1 MIATFRPAC
10 AAILLLAGCIPGDRP
25 DPPALAARYDPPPAP
40 ARYDA
45 RHEQVVVPPAAKAP
59 PVWAL
64 QRVVPDAVEVR
75 ASTYVVRPGDS
86 LSRIAER
93 TGAGAEGIARAN
105 GLAPPYRVAA
115 GRRLRIP
122 GGRWH
127 RVKAGETGIAIA
139 RAYGVDWSQVTTAN
153 GLTEPFLLRTGQR
166 LLLPSRAKVWDMS
179 MEERAQA
186 FRVDIDDLITGAEPA
201 LAADAAPVVPVARPT
216 RRLPVTAA
224 VGEPAAFSG
233 HFAWPLTGPLLTRF
247 GPLGGGRR
255 SNGIN
260 IAAPLGTPVLA
271 AADGVVAYVGDL
283 GIYGGLILLRH
294 GNGWITAYGNA
305 EELLVTRGQAV
316 RRGQLIARAGE
327 TGSAARPQ
335 LHFEIRNKRL
345 PVDPLQY
352 LPRG

>member
-1 MIATFRPAC
+1 MNPAVRPAC

-25 DPPALAARYDPPPAP
+25 DPANGAVRYYTPPYAPAP
-40 ARYDA
+40 EPPR
-45 RHEQVVVPPAAKAP
+45 ETVVVPPAAKVP
-59 PVWAL
+59 PAWAVKA
-64 QRVVPDAVEVR
+64 VVPDATEVR
-75 ASTYVVRPGDS
+75 ESTYRVRPGDT
-86 LSRIAER
+86 LGQIAER
-93 TGAGAEGIARAN
+93 TGAGADGIARAN
-105 GLAPPYRVAA
+105 DIAWPYAVRA
-115 GRRLRIP
+115 GQRLRIP

-139 RAYGVDWSQVTTAN
+139 RAYGVDWSQVTTVN
-153 GLTEPFLLRTGQR
+153 HLREPFILRTGQR
-166 LLLPSRAKVWDMS
+166 LLLPSRAEVATMS
-179 MEERAQA
+179 LEQRAQA
-186 FRVDIDDLITGAEPA
+186 FRVDIDELITGAEPA
-201 LAADAAPVVPVARPT
+201 LAADAAPAVPVTRPT
-216 RRLPVTAA
+216 RRLPASAA
-224 VGEPAAFSG
+224 VGEPARFSG
-233 HFAWPLTGPLLTRF
+233 RFGWPLTGPLLTRF
-247 GPLGGGRR
+247 GPLGGGRK

-294 GNGWITAYGNA
+294 GDGWITAYGNA

-316 RRGQLIARAGE
+316 KRGQLIARAGE
-327 TGSAARPQ
+327 TGSATEPQ